1 MYNSKSLFDEAARST
16 VYSVYSYGALDSLKG
31 ILPIIVVEELKKNY
45 FELKK
50 KMRFARARSLIVD
63 QPEGM
68 RRIEWSVTYGIKYNG
83 MSTLETTERKADY
96 LANSNIF
103 CRSCWI
109 EHEQHFS
116 NSKVDDVTVTC
127 NERKNE
133 EIVEGYNILNWAIDY
148 VCSICDECVFEI
160 VWESE
165 CLAECTCVWCL
176 WGDPCPYGDAPM
188 DRSYYLIDTSDTE
201 SGYESF
207 TDEESI

>member
-1 MYNSKSLFDEAARST
+1 MSKILQPTNMSKAVVHIIKNLHSEIE
-16 VYSVYSYGALDSLKG
+16 SY
-31 ILPIIVVEELKKNY
+31 
-45 FELKK
+45 F
-50 KMRFARARSLIVD
+50 
-63 QPEGM
+63 
-68 RRIEWSVTYGIKYNG
+68 
-83 MSTLETTERKADY
+83 DY
-96 LANSNIF
+96 LMEHGSLSQQSMK
-103 CRSCWI
+103 RQEVKPSCWI

-188 DRSYYLIDTSDTE
+188 DRSYYLIDTSDAE